1 MFGCSAISSVR
12 AERGEREKRE
22 CKTVN
27 VSEKKRDHMQ
37 SARNMYDKT
46 EPVGGEFPK
55 KAVLRRISRHETR
68 AREMA
73 STGRSRYS
81 RNLNI
86 AFCAAAT
93 STSFRDGKINSPF
106 KQQIFFCGRILK
118 GIALVGGIYLHF
130 ISRFLIAF
138 LTCSI
143 RSRPI
148 VFSLYKS
155 MSAWSMLE
163 SMTGLV
169 WGWSHFEHFHI
180 IEFFCSLNSVN
191 EFLWTS
197 LGVSKS

>member
-1 MFGCSAISSVR
+1 
-12 AERGEREKRE
+12 
-22 CKTVN
+22 
-27 VSEKKRDHMQ
+27 MQ

-46 EPVGGEFPK
+46 EPVGGELPK
-55 KAVLRRISRHETR
+55 KAVSRRISRHETR

-73 STGRSRYS
+73 STGRSRYG

-155 MSAWSMLE
+155 MSAYDRV
-163 SMTGLV
+163 GLRV
-169 WGWSHFEHFHI
+169 K
-180 IEFFCSLNSVN
+180 
-191 EFLWTS
+191 S
-197 LGVSKS
+197 LGTFSHN